1 MVFSSIALRLIGG
14 LPHAFHY
21 ERRYWVHAAVVV
33 ILLQA
38 TVQNFWGFL
47 GYRDAEW
54 TLARFAG
61 ALAIPG
67 AFYFI
72 ASATIPDEPARIESW
87 KEHYF
92 DRRVRLYSGI
102 IFWMCLTAIN
112 DAVLLDM
119 PLKHPARA
127 IQLAVVAV
135 GLSGLA
141 SARPIVHQILVGL
154 MLIVSA
160 MSAFILMLP
169 AATAR

>member
-1 MVFSSIALRLIGG
+1 MRLIGG
-14 LPHAFHY
+14 LPHAFHH

-38 TVQNFWGFL
+38 IVQNFWGFL

-54 TLARFAG
+54 TLVRFAG

-67 AFYFI
+67 TFQFI
-72 ASATIPDEPARIESW
+72 AVAAIPDDPARIGSW
-87 KEHYF
+87 EEHYF
-92 DRRVRLYSGI
+92 NRRVRLYSGLVC
-102 IFWMCLTAIN
+102 WGCLIAIN
-112 DAVLLDM
+112 DSVLLDM
-119 PLKHPARA
+119 SLLHPARA

-141 SARPIVHQILVGL
+141 SARPVVHQLLVGL
-154 MLIVSA
+154 MLIASA

-169 AATAR
+169 GATAR